1 MIAPGDRVMAISA
14 DDDTVRL
21 SGLANMPFQAG
32 AIANAQPRL
41 HEPERTLLLGWN
53 WRASTIIRQLDAYV
67 APHSTLTVAAQHDAV
82 ESEIEALRQELANQE
97 LHWLAVDFSTRT
109 VLDELQLQTYDHI
122 VVLAYS
128 DTLDAQRADALT
140 LLTLLHV
147 RRIADENH
155 HHYSIVSEILDQRNR
170 ELAESSRA
178 DDFIV
183 SDRLVSLLMAQVSE
197 NKALNEVFN
206 DLFDPIGAEIFLKPA
221 TNYIQAGVP
230 VSFYTVVEAAR
241 RRGEVAIGYRLGAL
255 ETDEEHGYGVVVNPP
270 KSRAVTFT
278 PNDQVI
284 VLAED

>member
-1 MIAPGDRVMAISA
+1 MKRSKAKSRPCAGNWPTRNWTGWPSISA
-14 DDDTVRL
+14 HGP
-21 SGLANMPFQAG
+21 S
-32 AIANAQPRL
+32 
-41 HEPERTLLLGWN
+41 
-53 WRASTIIRQLDAYV
+53 STNCR
-67 APHSTLTVAAQHDAV
+67 
-82 ESEIEALRQELANQE
+82 
-97 LHWLAVDFSTRT
+97 
-109 VLDELQLQTYDHI
+109 LQTYDHI

-221 TNYIQAGVP
+221 MNYIQAGVTDLVLYGRRSRP
-230 VSFYTVVEAAR
+230 PAR
-241 RRGEVAIGYRLGAL
+241 RSGDRL
-255 ETDEEHGYGVVVNPP
+255 PRQRP
-270 KSRAVTFT
+270 RIRRRARLWRRRES
-278 PNDQVI
+278 PQVPGGHLRPRRSGDRAGGGLI
-284 VLAED
+284 LVKATA